1 MGFLREERDYFYFE
15 ARGHRCPFFNMNVSP
30 KVLFDHCYQYYG
42 IAAVNVFTMEQ
53 VIGLFE
59 AASIAK
65 APFIVQITPAAR
77 NYADSRMLLAMISAA
92 AERFPQAVY
101 AVHLDHGVEAHILD
115 ALSTSGYDSVMIDA
129 SHDPF
134 EENVRRTKG
143 IVEKAHSKGV
153 FVEAELGVLS
163 GVEDDLIVDGKHAK
177 YTDPDQ
183 ALAFVQQTNCDSL
196 AIAVGTSHGAYKFS
210 GDQRIRLDLLHAIK
224 EKLPRFPLVLHGGS
238 AVNPSEIECINQF
251 GGTLSTDAAGVPDE
265 DVKAAIE
272 LGICK
277 INIATDIRLL
287 WTRTHRTFFATQPDQ
302 FDPTIPGK
310 EFIQAFK
317 AFMIRKFELFN
328 AQEKSLIFLET
339 LTS

>member
-1 MGFLREERDYFYFE
+1 MK
-15 ARGHRCPFFNMNVSP
+15 VSP
-30 KVLFDHCYQYYG
+30 KVLFDKCYQSYG

-59 AASIAK
+59 AASVAK
-65 APFIVQITPAAR
+65 APFIVQLTPAAR
-77 NYADSRMLLAMISAA
+77 NYADSRMLLAMILAA

-115 ALSTSGYDSVMIDA
+115 ALSVSGYDSVMIDA

-134 EENVRRTKG
+134 EENVRKTKK
-143 IVEKAHSKGV
+143 IVQEAHSKGV

-163 GVEDDLIVDGKHAK
+163 GVEDDITIDSKNAK

-210 GDQRIRLDLLHAIK
+210 GAQRIQLDLLYSIK
-224 EKLPRFPLVLHGGS
+224 KKLPRFPLVLHGGS
-238 AVNPSEIECINQF
+238 AVNPAEIELINRF
-251 GGTLSTDAAGVPDE
+251 GGTLGTHAAGVPD
-265 DVKAAIE
+265 DDIRAAIK
-272 LGICK
+272 LGVCK

-287 WTRTHRTFFATQPDQ
+287 WTRTHRKFFATRPDQ

-317 AFMIRKFELFN
+317 EFMIRKFELFN
-328 AQEKSLIFLET
+328 AQEKSLIFLE
-339 LTS
+339 

>member
-1 MGFLREERDYFYFE
+1 MK
-15 ARGHRCPFFNMNVSP
+15 VSP
-30 KVLFDHCYQYYG
+30 KVLFDQCYQSYG

-65 APFIVQITPAAR
+65 APFIVQLTPAAR

-92 AERFPQAVY
+92 AKRFPQAVY
-101 AVHLDHGVEAHILD
+101 AIHLDHGIEAHILD
-115 ALSTSGYDSVMIDA
+115 ALSASGYDSVMIDA

-134 EENVRRTKG
+134 EENVRRTKS

-163 GVEDDLIVDGKHAK
+163 GVEDDLIIDGKHAK
-177 YTDPDQ
+177 YTDPNQ
-183 ALAFVQQTNCDSL
+183 ALAFVQQTKCDSL

-210 GDQRIRLDLLHAIK
+210 GAQRIRLDLLQAIK
-224 EKLPRFPLVLHGGS
+224 ERLPRFPLVLHGGS
-238 AVNPSEIECINQF
+238 AVNPSEIELINRF
-251 GGTLSTDAAGVPDE
+251 GGTLGTHAAGVPD
-265 DVKAAIE
+265 DDIRAAIE
-272 LGICK
+272 LGVCK
-277 INIATDIRLL
+277 INIATDLRLL
-287 WTRTHRTFFATQPDQ
+287 WTRTHRAFFATQPYQ

-317 AFMIRKFELFN
+317 EFMIQKFKLFN
-328 AQEKSLIFLET
+328 AQEKSPIFLES
-339 LTS
+339 LTQ